1 MRVCLVGPPHTHDM
15 KLSIQLF
22 GLFLALCLVSVAVLG
37 LVLTRGGSSSSSE
50 WPWAW
55 FGFLVDD
62 SDPPIRFIQFNA
74 IPRARPA
81 LDAPLSN
88 LRTP

>member
-1 MRVCLVGPPHTHDM
+1 M

-37 LVLTRGGSSSSSE
+37 LVLMSGGGDSNE
-50 WPWAW
+50 WTWAW
-55 FGFLVDD
+55 FDFLVDN

-74 IPRARPA
+74 IPRARPT
-81 LDAPLSN
+81 DPN
-88 LRTP
+88 LQGQKKLRVH